1 MRLLPTLSTG
11 LALAFLAAS
20 PAAADGP
27 TLYPYAAKENYCPA
41 GLQPIALNGVICCG
55 QPTTNVTYQQVM
67 KHPRPAKKRHYS
79 ARVNHCPVGTKG
91 CS

>member
-20 PAAADGP
+20 PAVASDP
-27 TLYPYAAKENYCPA
+27 ILYPYATNVNYCPS
-41 GLQPIALNGVICCG
+41 GLQPIVLNGVISCG
-55 QPTTNVTYQQVM
+55 QPTANVSYQQVM
-67 KHPRPAKKRHYS
+67 KHPRGAKKRHYS
-79 ARVNHCPVGTKG
+79 ARPSCSIGSKG